1 MLIIPQCRSCNADK
15 TTCLIKLELSKKLQK
30 AGIKERLKY
39 KCKEWQKHLKYKVG
53 DKVVFHFIEEGERG
67 GELSGE
73 TLTGIISDISKKKPI
88 YMVVIDK
95 ENRHKIDK
103 EYSAYDRFVMP
114 CTESGD
120 FEFTEA
126 DAAYFTVPVKESLII
141 ELDA

>member
-15 TTCLIKLELSKKLQK
+15 STCPIKAQLSKKLQE

-53 DKVVFHFIEEGERG
+53 DKVVFHFIENGERG

-95 ENRHKIDK
+95 ENRGKIDK
-103 EYSAYDRFVMP
+103 EFSAYDRFVTP
-114 CTESGD
+114 YSDEGYVS
-120 FEFTEA
+120 EEEA
-126 DAAYFTVPVKESLII
+126 SHFMVPVKEDLIV
-141 ELDA
+141 ELDAV